1 MTVRAARPGAP
12 SHLRV
17 AGDPATIVTT
27 TLVGAVE
34 QLMLHDAAIRLGTSD
49 PEAIHDARVA
59 VRRIRSLAASL
70 SSVLDVDA
78 ISGPVE
84 RLGAFARA
92 LGTVRDLDVFLED
105 LTAEAAN
112 VPEAI
117 RAEAARIASVVAI
130 ERGASIEW
138 LRRSMDAPQ
147 NAQPLTTLMAIA
159 VDPPLRRP
167 AHAPDPAIVMSS
179 VWKALA
185 RRAGAA
191 DGSSPDPVLHA
202 LRIRAKRVRYAAEAL
217 EPFVGDRA
225 AAFARAAAR
234 LQDVLGRHQ
243 DSVVAIDKLAAVAT
257 AEPALA
263 FAAGWIGASRER
275 VRVETRAA
283 WPDAWRSLAKKKRR
297 FW

>member
-1 MTVRAARPGAP
+1 MTMRAARPGAP

-17 AGDPATIVTT
+17 AGDPTTIVTT

-34 QLMLHDAAIRLGTSD
+34 QLMLHDAAIRRGTSD

-59 VRRIRSLAASL
+59 VRRIRSHAASL
-70 SSVLDVDA
+70 TSVLDVDA
-78 ISGPVE
+78 IAAPVE
-84 RLGAFARA
+84 RLGTFARA

-105 LTAEAAN
+105 LFAESAK

-117 RAEAARIASVVAI
+117 RADAARIASVVAL
-130 ERGASIEW
+130 ERGAAIER
-138 LRRSMDAPQ
+138 LRRSMDAPDH
-147 NAQPLTTLMAIA
+147 AQLLATLMAIA

-167 AHAPDPAIVMSS
+167 ARAPDPAVVMGS

-185 RRAGAA
+185 RRARAA

-202 LRIRAKRVRYAAEAL
+202 LRIRAKRVRYAAEAVA
-217 EPFVGDRA
+217 PFVGDRA
-225 AAFARAAAR
+225 AAFGRAAAR

-243 DSVVAIDKLAAVAT
+243 DSVVAIDKLTAVAA

-263 FAAGWIGASRER
+263 FAAGWIGAGRER

-283 WPDAWRSLAKKKRR
+283 WPDVWRSLAKKKRR